1 VSRVAS
7 PHLKLHG
14 RTFYTSLLEKE
25 YGNRQEQL
33 KHALLN
39 SSDAATTIDAWTCR
53 RRSYLGETV
62 HWFDKTSMKRKSAC
76 LACRRIKGR
85 HTHDVLAKLIESI
98 HEEYQIKDKLRGS
111 TTDNGSNFIKCFRE
125 KGATST
131 LRNYEEENN
140 QDYEDDSEDE
150 EMIFFEIGDINN
162 TNNINIIIILIDT
175 NVMIII
181 FSVFQTLQCYT
192 PFIGIS

>member
-1 VSRVAS
+1 
-7 PHLKLHG
+7 
-14 RTFYTSLLEKE
+14 
-25 YGNRQEQL
+25 
-33 KHALLN
+33 
-39 SSDAATTIDAWTCR
+39 
-53 RRSYLGETV
+53 
-62 HWFDKTSMKRKSAC
+62 MKRKSAC

-162 TNNINIIIILIDT
+162 TNSINNTNNINIIIILIDT

-181 FSVFQTLQCYT
+181 CIVFQTLQCYT